1 MIVAIETNRAGPAM
15 PAGTAEIL
23 AALNDLLQLDH
34 DAIGAYQVAIEQL
47 KDRSHAQQ
55 IQVFLLDHERH
66 VQDLNRVIQE
76 LGGTPKNEPH
86 ASGPLKQA
94 IQGIGGLGGD
104 KGTLMAFRTNEMQV
118 RTRYQGY
125 LEKAASWPGEVRA
138 TIDRNAL
145 DEERHFGWVDEVL
158 LGMGVGPASVGQRA
172 RGLRDGASRLGADVM
187 EIAAARL
194 ESVAQAQ
201 AVQGGARARA
211 AEAAQR
217 LAGGMV
223 TTAEFLREP
232 DAEQLRGAVVEQVKT
247 NPLRALA
254 VTFVAGFLIGRIL
267 R

>member
-1 MIVAIETNRAGPAM
+1 MAIERERAAVASPG
-15 PAGTAEIL
+15 GTAEIL

-47 KDRSHAQQ
+47 ADRSYAQQ
-55 IQVFLLDHERH
+55 IQGFLLDHERH
-66 VQDLNRVIQE
+66 VQDLNRLIQE

-94 IQGIGGLGGD
+94 VQRLGGLGGD
-104 KGTLMAFRTNEMQV
+104 KGTLMAFRNNEMQV
-118 RTRYQGY
+118 RARYQGY
-125 LEKAASWPGEVRA
+125 LGKAGSWPAEVRA

-158 LGMGVGPASVGQRA
+158 LGMGVSSASVAQRA
-172 RGLRDGASRLGADVM
+172 RGLRDVASRLGADAMQRAAVRLGS
-187 EIAAARL
+187 IA
-194 ESVAQAQ
+194 EAQ
-201 AVQGGARARA
+201 AVQGGARARV

-217 LAGGMV
+217 LAGGME

-232 DAEQLRGAVVEQVKT
+232 DPEQLRGAVEEQVKT

-254 VTFVAGFLIGRIL
+254 VTLVAGFVVGRIL

>member
-1 MIVAIETNRAGPAM
+1 MAIETNRAASARPG
-15 PAGTAEIL
+15 GTAEIL

-34 DAIGAYQVAIEQL
+34 DAIGAYQVAVERL
-47 KDRSHAQQ
+47 EDRSHAQQ

-66 VQDLNRVIQE
+66 VQDLNRLIQE
-76 LGGTPKNEPH
+76 LGGTPRNEPH

-94 IQGIGGLGGD
+94 IQGLGGLGGD

-125 LEKAASWPGEVRA
+125 LARAGSWPGEVRA

-158 LGMGVGPASVGQRA
+158 LGMGVSAASAVERA
-172 RGLRDGASRLGADVM
+172 RGLRDGASRLGADAM
-187 EIAAARL
+187 ELAAASL
-194 ESVAQAQ
+194 QSIAEAQ
-201 AVQGGARARA
+201 AVQGGVRARA
-211 AEAAQR
+211 GEAAQR
-217 LAGGMV
+217 LAGGMQ
-223 TTAEFLREP
+223 TTAGFLREP
-232 DAEQLRGAVVEQVKT
+232 DPEQLRDAVQEQVKT

-254 VTFVAGFLIGRIL
+254 VTFAAGFVIGRIL